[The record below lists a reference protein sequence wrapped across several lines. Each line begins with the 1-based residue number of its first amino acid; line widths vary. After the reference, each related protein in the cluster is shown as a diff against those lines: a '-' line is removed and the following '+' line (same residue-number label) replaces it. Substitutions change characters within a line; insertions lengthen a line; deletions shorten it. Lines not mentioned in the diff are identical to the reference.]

1 MMDLHIIWFILI
13 GILLTGF
20 FVLEG
25 FDYGVGILLPFLGKN
40 DTESRMVINSIG
52 PFWDGNEVWLITA
65 GGAIFAAFPN
75 WYATLFSAF
84 YLQMFGI
91 LFGLI
96 LRGAAFEFR
105 SMQES
110 RRWRTTWDWVIFTGS
125 ILPSFFTGVILANLL
140 RGIPIDVHMNYVG
153 SPLALWNPYAL
164 LTGIAFILLFALH
177 GAIFISLRVT
187 GPLMKRAHKAA
198 AFLWPLT
205 VLVIAIFTLTS
216 YISSDAFHQLFLNP
230 LIAPIGD
237 LMIAFLLMAG
247 WFVFSKRS
255 GLAFTMTCLTIL
267 LAAVSIFLGIF
278 PNVIISSLS
287 PAWNLTIVN
296 ASSSPYTLQVMSW
309 IALTLIPFVLIYQG
323 WSYWIFRKRLQ
334 PHAIGHY

>member
-1 MMDLHIIWFILI
+1 MMDLQIIWFILI

-40 DTESRMVINSIG
+40 DTERRMIINSIG

-84 YLQMFGI
+84 YLQMLGI

-110 RRWRTTWDWVIFTGS
+110 RRWRTTWDWAIFTGS
-125 ILPSFFTGVILANLL
+125 TLPSFFAGVILANLL
-140 RGIPIDVHMNYVG
+140 RGIPINAHMDYIGN
-153 SPLALWNPYAL
+153 PLEMWNPYAL

-177 GAIFISLRVT
+177 GAIFINLRVA
-187 GPLMKRAHKAA
+187 GPLMERSRKAA
-198 AFLWPLT
+198 KHLWLPTILA
-205 VLVIAIFTLTS
+205 IATFTLTS
-216 YISSDAFHQLFLNP
+216 YFSSDTFRLLFLNP
-230 LIAPIGD
+230 RIAPIGD
-237 LMIAFLLMAG
+237 LVIVSLLMVG
-247 WFVFSKRS
+247 WLMHKKRS

-267 LAAVSIFLGIF
+267 LAAISISLGIF
-278 PNVIISSLS
+278 PNVIISSMK
-287 PAWNLTIVN
+287 PDWNLTIVN

-309 IALTLIPFVLIYQG
+309 IALTLTPIVLIYQG

-334 PHAIGHY
+334 PHAGGHY